1 MKAKIQTLLKQVS
14 SGNFNSQSSKILRYV
29 GSNDKCTIDM
39 MRKDL
44 KLAHQSLTARIS
56 DLEDLGV
63 LYVEGITSTK
73 GIFYSLYRYEN
84 NPVKRKSRAKE
95 RAELKF
101 RAWKKRGLNEFLEFL
116 KSDED
121 FLELIAK
128 GEINSQLNLFP

>member
-1 MKAKIQTLLKQVS
+1 MKAKIQTLLKQLS

-44 KLAHQSLTARIS
+44 KLAHQSLTGRIS
-56 DLEDLGV
+56 DLEDLGM
-63 LYVEGITSTK
+63 LYVE
-73 GIFYSLYRYEN
+73 
-84 NPVKRKSRAKE
+84 
-95 RAELKF
+95 
-101 RAWKKRGLNEFLEFL
+101 RGLNEFLELL

-128 GEINSQLNLFP
+128 GEIKSQLNLFP